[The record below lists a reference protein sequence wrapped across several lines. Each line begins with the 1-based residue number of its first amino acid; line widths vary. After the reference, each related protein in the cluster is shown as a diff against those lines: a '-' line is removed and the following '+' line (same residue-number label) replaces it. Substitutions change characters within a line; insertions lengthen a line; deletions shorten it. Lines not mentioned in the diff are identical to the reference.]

1 VKEESWRRLCEAIMQ
16 ETDSNRLMELVTQ
29 LNQTLDQRETELR
42 RIQASEGKDGEDD
55 LDGKANLSKSC

>member
-1 VKEESWRRLCEAIMQ
+1 MQ

-42 RIQASEGKDGEDD
+42 RIQASERKDD
-55 LDGKANLSKSC
+55 LDNKTNLSKSC